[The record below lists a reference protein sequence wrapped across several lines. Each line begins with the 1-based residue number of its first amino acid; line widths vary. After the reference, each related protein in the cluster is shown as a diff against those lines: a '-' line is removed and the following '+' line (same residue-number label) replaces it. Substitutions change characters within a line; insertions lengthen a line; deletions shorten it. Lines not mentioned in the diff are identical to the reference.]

1 MVSLPP
7 APDGVPARA
16 GAGPDRVFRWPLVV
30 FLTAVAAVVGGGWW
44 ANQRLPGV
52 AEGVLWL
59 ADGDLDAEERRRV
72 LGAVVAGAQ
81 HSDDPEARW
90 AGLMAAVALGDRA
103 GYSAVAAPLLGPGAT
118 LKVVP
123 KPMQRSMLHL
133 GEPMLGNLARGLLA
147 EVDGDRAAAGV
158 AFRQVLAQGRFV
170 AMPLAVELATAGLER
185 LR

>member
-1 MVSLPP
+1 MAQFPP

-30 FLTAVAAVVGGGWW
+30 FLTAVAGVVGGGWW

-52 AEGVLWL
+52 GEGVCWL

-81 HSDDPEARW
+81 HSDDPAARW

-103 GYSAVAAPLLGPGAT
+103 GYSAVAAPLQGPGPT

-123 KPMQRSMLHL
+123 KPMHRSMLHL

-147 EVDGDRAAAGV
+147 EVDGDRAAAVV